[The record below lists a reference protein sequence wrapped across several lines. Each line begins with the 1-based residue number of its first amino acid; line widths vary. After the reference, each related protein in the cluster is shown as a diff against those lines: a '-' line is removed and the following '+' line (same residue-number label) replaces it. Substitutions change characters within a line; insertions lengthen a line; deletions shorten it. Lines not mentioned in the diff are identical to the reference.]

1 MRANCLEPDRL
12 FACTSKM
19 LEGWEEVAVV
29 AHLAACTACREVV
42 EGYRRLDQVLDLWQ
56 PTAPLPW
63 FDARVRAAVTAAGQ
77 CAPSRRD
84 HLLAGLGWSRWM
96 ALALVVIMVDVCHDD
111 RAATKLAVPFGG
123 TGGRCQQSLWDECM
137 VSGCCPRNRGG
148 GDNRGLN
155 SGRVRYVGELLSSAQ
170 RAELRSIFP
179 RWRRLPP
186 DRRQQLM
193 QGFRRLRAMSPGQ
206 R

>member
-96 ALALVVIMVDVCHDD
+96 ALALVVIMVVMSAMMIERRPSLRSHSGAQAGGASKASGTNVWSQV
-111 RAATKLAVPFGG
+111 AAPETEEEGTTGASTVDEYDMLANFF
-123 TGGRCQQSLWDECM
+123 R
-137 VSGCCPRNRGG
+137 
-148 GDNRGLN
+148 
-155 SGRVRYVGELLSSAQ
+155 LLSGPSCA
-170 RAELRSIFP
+170 RSFP
-179 RWRRLPP
+179 DGAGCHPIA
-186 DRRQQLM
+186 
-193 QGFRRLRAMSPGQ
+193 GSS
-206 R
+206 